1 MATPVAADARQQGQ
15 DPRGP
20 TKIPRHIGRAAIIR
34 SQVRV
39 DTGPH
44 SIAMSTVSLGWS
56 LAILLAALTVVAA
69 LVTRLSAL
77 GRARQPISAAVR
89 AVVQLAAVSTIIGAV
104 LHSLGWTLLFLA
116 GMVLV
121 AGGTSAQ
128 RVTGAFRPA
137 GWWCL
142 LPIIAGVTPTMAMI
156 LLSTA
161 VPFEPTAIL
170 PTAGILIGGAMTATT
185 LAARRM
191 GEELTSQRGA
201 YEAGLSLGLTR
212 RSSAILI
219 ARDAA
224 ALALVPGLDQTR
236 TVGLVSLPGAF
247 VGVLL
252 AGASPW
258 QAGAAQVL
266 VLISLLLVQAVAV
279 TVTIELIGSGKLPA
293 TPTPLPA

>member
-1 MATPVAADARQQGQ
+1 
-15 DPRGP
+15 
-20 TKIPRHIGRAAIIR
+20 
-34 SQVRV
+34 
-39 DTGPH
+39 
-44 SIAMSTVSLGWS
+44 MSTVSLSWS
-56 LAILLAALTVVAA
+56 FAVLLAALTVLAA
-69 LVTRLSAL
+69 IVTRLSNV
-77 GRARQPISAAVR
+77 GRARQPVSAAVR
-89 AVVQLAAVSTIIGAV
+89 AVVQLAAVSAVIGAV
-104 LHSLGWTLLFLA
+104 LHSLGWTLMFLL
-116 GMVLV
+116 GMVVV
-121 AGGTSAQ
+121 AGGTSAR
-128 RVTGAFRPA
+128 RVTGSFRVA

-142 LPIIAGVTPTMAMI
+142 VPIALGVTPTMALI

-161 VPFEPTAIL
+161 VPPEPTAIL

-224 ALALVPGLDQTR
+224 ALALIPGLDQAR
-236 TVGLVSLPGAF
+236 TVGLVTLPGAF
-247 VGVLL
+247 IGVLL
-252 AGASPW
+252 AGASPL

-279 TVTIELIGSGKLPA
+279 AVTIELVGAGMLPA
-293 TPTPLPA
+293 TKTRLPA